1 MPGPTEDKQMQMKT
15 PQWQWTWNL
24 NTLVILFGFATG
36 LAAWGA
42 TWERVNTGQ
51 KENSIKIE
59 RLDTRMT
66 SVEMISRQ
74 LDNHELRIANVERR
88 ATEAADAM
96 RTVEA
101 AINSL
106 ASDIRV
112 TREIVQRIEQAQAT
126 RGQGG

>member
-1 MPGPTEDKQMQMKT
+1 MQMKT